1 MRFYL
6 VFMLF
11 GSGEPDVILSGLS
24 PTQCEFHLSEMQVI
38 LDEMIPQDKFELWCE
53 TEGASS

>member
-6 VFMLF
+6 VFILF
-11 GSGEPDVILSGLS
+11 GSGEPDTLMTGLS

-38 LDEMIPQDKFELWCE
+38 LEEFMPQSEFELWCD
-53 TEGASS
+53 TEGASP